1 MIGAA
6 LTYLRDEVNTH
17 LQDGNTGSEQPL
29 VVFTAG
35 DNTDSLNIQSMRIN
49 LLVVNVEEER
59 ELRRANPYY
68 DERNQRI
75 NPDIPLTLSVL
86 FIARFNDYPTSW
98 NYLTDIIRFFQ
109 SNPILERTG
118 NNHGSQNQ
126 LPEGIESLK
135 CELISLN
142 FQQQNEVW
150 GALRITQHPAL
161 LYKIKLIT
169 LRDQRPQSS
178 EKPPQQI
185 VVNLM
190 DKERVEIIDKN
201 GLAQVD
207 QDRIR
212 NLFPNLLTFETQA
225 KSEAATESDPSDPP
239 QIEIQYPDTKNDSN
253 TTINST

>member
-1 MIGAA
+1 LIGDA
-6 LTYLRDEVNTH
+6 LTYVRDKVNTH
-17 LQDGNTGSEQPL
+17 LQHGNTGSEPPL

-68 DERNQRI
+68 DERSQRI

-109 SNPILERTG
+109 SNPVLD
-118 NNHGSQNQ
+118 Q
-126 LPEGIESLK
+126 LPAGIESLR
-135 CELISLN
+135 CELISLD

-169 LRDQRPQSS
+169 LRDQQPQPS
-178 EKPPQQI
+178 EKPPERI
-185 VVNLM
+185 VVKLM

-207 QDRIR
+207 QNKIR
-212 NLFPNLLTFETQA
+212 NLFPNLLTSETQA
-225 KSEAATESDPSDPP
+225 KPEAATESDQPDPP
-239 QIEIQYPDTKNDSN
+239 QIEIQYPDPDTKIDS
-253 TTINST
+253 T

>member
-1 MIGAA
+1 
-6 LTYLRDEVNTH
+6 
-17 LQDGNTGSEQPL
+17 
-29 VVFTAG
+29 
-35 DNTDSLNIQSMRIN
+35 MRIN
-49 LLVVNVEEER
+49 LLVVNVEEDR

-118 NNHGSQNQ
+118 NNHQSPNQ
-126 LPEGIESLK
+126 LPEGIESLR

-142 FQQQNEVW
+142 SQQQNEVW

-169 LRDQRPQSS
+169 LRDQQPQPS
-178 EKPPQQI
+178 EKPPERI
-185 VVNLM
+185 VVKLM
-190 DKERVEIIDKN
+190 DKERVEIIAKN

-207 QDRIR
+207 QNKIR
-212 NLFPNLLTFETQA
+212 NLFPNLLTSETQA
-225 KSEAATESDPSDPP
+225 KPEAATESDQPDPP
-239 QIEIQYPDTKNDSN
+239 QIEIQYPDPDTKIDS
-253 TTINST
+253 T